1 MSYFDGAQFRR
12 LLAATFMEFMGSMLY
27 AVVFSL
33 GLFTGSEPSLAFAVG
48 IAVAALTFIGLGIS
62 GGHYNPVISL
72 AVAIDDP
79 DFGIM
84 RFVYYIVAQFVG
96 AIIGGV
102 IVADVI
108 ANSKMLLPNPN
119 HTNNLDMPKSILI
132 EAVFTFFLVF
142 TVLRVV
148 HKKDMY
154 GAVVGF
160 VIFAGMSTS
169 LNISGAVFNPSI
181 ATGLYVGASSVGNTE
196 FDNLFMYFLGP
207 FLGGLFASLF
217 NSILMSLQGGGG
229 DYGTTDYSSD
239 EYEQPKPTYDQPTYD
254 QPKPQPTY
262 DQPQPTYGNQPQP
275 TYGAPQQP
283 TYGSPQQT
291 TYPAPANVT
300 GVQPVGGMISMSG
313 VPEANIQTGQNIQMS
328 SMPQGGY
335 SMPQNVDMRNVEM
348 RY

>member
-33 GLFTGSEPSLAFAVG
+33 GIYSASVQSLAFAVG
-48 IAVAALTFIGLGIS
+48 LAVAALTFIGLGIS

-72 AVAIDDP
+72 CVAIDDA
-79 DFGIM
+79 DFGMM
-84 RFVYYIVAQFVG
+84 RLVYYVVAQFVG
-96 AIIGGV
+96 AIIGAV

-108 ANSKMLLPNPN
+108 ANSKMLLPNPS
-119 HTNNLDMPKSILI
+119 HPDATMPKSILL

-160 VIFAGMSTS
+160 VIFAGMATSTN
-169 LNISGAVFNPSI
+169 LSGAVFNPSI
-181 ATGLYVGASSVGNTE
+181 ATGLFVGASSVGKTE

-239 EYEQPKPTYDQPTYD
+239 EYEQPKPQPTYD
-254 QPKPQPTY
+254 QPQPTY
-262 DQPQPTYGNQPQP
+262 DQPQPTYAAPQP
-275 TYGAPQQP
+275 TYGAPQ
-283 TYGSPQQT
+283 TS
-291 TYPAPANVT
+291 YPAPADVS
-300 GVQPVGGMISMSG
+300 GVQAPMGGMISMTG
-313 VPEANIQTGQNIQMS
+313 VPEQNIQTGQNIQMS

-335 SMPQNVDMRNVEM
+335 SMPQNVNMRNVEM